1 MGNTAS
7 RIKLYNIERVMTDTE
22 IDKKIFIDLF
32 DKQSKLT
39 ILDVGTYDGK
49 DSLEFSE
56 LFPNSDIYSFEADK
70 RSVKVFNKIA
80 GNVDNINLIE
90 TALSDVDGE
99 IDWYASDSETRRHYD
114 FEDGWSA
121 SSSIKKPDNHLNI
134 FTDVL
139 FNEKS
144 RVKSMRL
151 DSWMDLE
158 SSKEIDEIDIMW
170 VDVNGGEREFIDGAL
185 KTLQGKVKYLYIEF
199 NGVKDKKLYEDCLTA
214 QGIKD
219 RLECF
224 EELGIYNFMGN
235 FGNIFLKNTT
245 KG

>member
-1 MGNTAS
+1 MVD
-7 RIKLYNIERVMTDTE
+7 KE
-22 IDKKIFIDLF
+22 IDKKIFTELF
-32 DKQSKLT
+32 DIKSKLT

-49 DSLEFSE
+49 DSLEFSK
-56 LFPNSDIYSFEADK
+56 LFPNSTIYSFEADK
-70 RSVKVFNKIA
+70 SSVKVFNKIA
-80 GNVDNINLIE
+80 GYIDIINLVE
-90 TALSDVDGE
+90 PALSDIDGD
-99 IDWYASDSETRRHYD
+99 IDWYASDSDTRRHYD
-114 FEDGWSA
+114 FEEGWSA

-144 RVKSMRL
+144 SVKSMRL
-151 DSWMDLE
+151 DTWLDQT
-158 SSKEIDEIDIMW
+158 KDVDEIDIMW

-214 QGIKD
+214 EGIKD
-219 RLECF
+219 KLECF

>member
-1 MGNTAS
+1 MVD
-7 RIKLYNIERVMTDTE
+7 KE
-22 IDKKIFIDLF
+22 IDKKIFTELF
-32 DKQSKLT
+32 DIKSKLT

-49 DSLEFSE
+49 DSLEFSK
-56 LFPNSDIYSFEADK
+56 LFPNSTIYSFEADK

-80 GNVDNINLIE
+80 GNIDNINLVE
-90 TALSDVDGE
+90 TALSDIDGD
-99 IDWYASDSETRRHYD
+99 IDWYASDSDTRRHYD
-114 FEDGWSA
+114 FEEGWSA

-144 RVKSMRL
+144 SVKSMRL
-151 DSWMDLE
+151 DTWLNQTKDV
-158 SSKEIDEIDIMW
+158 DEIDIMW
-170 VDVNGGEREFIDGAL
+170 VDVYGGEREFIDGAL

-214 QGIKD
+214 EGIKD
-219 RLECF
+219 KLECF